1 MSNSIKGSSVTIS
14 LVPQAKGG
22 PFVFWGDLEG
32 HCQKASSLGYDAVEV
47 FAPSADV
54 LVQLQLGDLL
64 AKYNLKLAALGSG
77 AGWVIHKWHLIHP
90 DAEIRLKARHFISE
104 IIDLAGRFGAPAI
117 IGSLQGRVE
126 GDVTR
131 DQANIWLAEALEPLA
146 AQAQKF
152 GVPLLLEPL
161 NRYESNVFNR
171 VGDTVTFLRGLQTR
185 NIKILA
191 DLFHMNIEEVNSA
204 QALKDAGDFIG
215 HIHFVD
221 SNRGPAGAGHIAME
235 PIVQALRQ
243 INYAGYIS
251 AECLPWPD
259 PDAAAKQTILSYRK
273 LFN

>member
-1 MSNSIKGSSVTIS
+1 MSTSIKGSSVTIS

-32 HCQKASSLGYDAVEV
+32 HCQKASALGYDAVEI

-54 LVQLQLGDLL
+54 LVELQLADVLGRN
-64 AKYNLKLAALGSG
+64 NLKLAALGSG

-90 DAEIRLKARHFISE
+90 DAEIRLKARKFISE

-126 GDVTR
+126 GDVTPE
-131 DQANIWLAEALEPLA
+131 QANSWLTEALEPLA
-146 AQAQKF
+146 AQAQIL

-171 VGDTVTFLRGLQTR
+171 VGDTVAFLRGLQTR
-185 NIKILA
+185 NIRILA
-191 DLFHMNIEEVNSA
+191 DFFHMNIEEVNSA
-204 QALKDAGDFIG
+204 QALKSGGDFIG

-221 SNRGPAGAGHIAME
+221 SNRGPAGVGHIAFA
-235 PIVQALRQ
+235 PIVQALRD
-243 INYAGYIS
+243 INYSGYIS

-259 PDAAAKQTILSYRK
+259 PYEAARQTIQSYRK
-273 LFN
+273 YFN